1 MTIEGDGDKAYP
13 DEDEVTSNRLVQERE
28 NVSQDCEFKVETVNG
43 DVRVIEAANGLQA
56 WKILE
61 NGTNQIDVVLSESS
75 GSGSGTQTRKSV
87 KSKSSEQSAND
98 IGSYDGEDNQRNAPL
113 GKGSDDGSDIECN
126 QAPEPGGSTCVQVI
140 RSNAEN
146 STHMES
152 HMTRTPQEIAKKNLV
167 KTVTVLFCL
176 LTDMYHACR
185 PITDGAEKGKLSIT
199 GSLRDPELE
208 PVNAIVLPSTTA

>member
-1 MTIEGDGDKAYP
+1 MTIEGDGDKEYP

-61 NGTNQIDVVLSESS
+61 NGTNQIDVVLSEVSS

-113 GKGSDDGSDIECN
+113 GKGSDDGSDIECRPCN

-152 HMTRTPQEIAKKNLV
+152 HMTRTPQEIAKKNLA
-167 KTVTVLFCL
+167 KTMALKK
-176 LTDMYHACR
+176 ANS
-185 PITDGAEKGKLSIT
+185 LS
-199 GSLRDPELE
+199 LVRLE
-208 PVNAIVLPSTTA
+208 IQS